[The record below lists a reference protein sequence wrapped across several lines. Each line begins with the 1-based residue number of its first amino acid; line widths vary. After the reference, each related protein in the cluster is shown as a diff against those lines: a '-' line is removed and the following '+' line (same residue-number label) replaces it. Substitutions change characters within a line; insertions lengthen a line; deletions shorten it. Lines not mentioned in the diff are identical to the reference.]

1 MSQIFDCRLDG
12 ERAQGLDLA
21 RRALQH
27 GELAVIPTDTV
38 YGVAADAFDPAA
50 VAALLAA
57 KGRTRQKPPPVLI
70 GSPEALDGLAVD
82 VPDEVRAAV
91 SRFWPGGL
99 TVILRAQPSL
109 SWDLGDTY
117 GTVALRM
124 PDDELALE
132 LLRGTGP
139 LAVSSANLTGQPP
152 AATAAEAQDQ
162 LGARVEIYLEHG
174 PAAGGVPST
183 IVDAT
188 GDGFRVVRAGALPA
202 ETLAEVLPGLVP
214 AAAPADPAD
223 QGDEPKQ

>member
-21 RRALQH
+21 RNALQH
-27 GELAVIPTDTV
+27 GQLAVIPTDTV
-38 YGVAADAFDPAA
+38 YGVAADAFDPDA

-70 GSPEALDGLAVD
+70 GSADTVDGLAVD
-82 VPDEVRAAV
+82 VPGPVRDAIAA
-91 SRFWPGGL
+91 FWPGGL
-99 TVILRAQPSL
+99 TFILRAQPSL
-109 SWDLGDTY
+109 SWDLGETF

-124 PDDELALE
+124 PDDELALD
-132 LLRGTGP
+132 LLRSTGP

-152 AATAAEAQDQ
+152 AMTAAEAQDQ

-174 PAAGGVPST
+174 PASGGVPST

-188 GDGFRVVRAGALPA
+188 GEGFRIVRQGELGVDRLGP
-202 ETLAEVLPGLVP
+202 VLPGLIGP
-214 AAAPADPAD
+214 GGETA
-223 QGDEPKQ
+223 Q